1 MELMEKIF
9 NKKSRSNAYIFLLLA
24 KCIYFLQNI
33 NYSLLSKCNNTENP
47 LLKYGQCVSSCTNNE
62 INEKICQIDN
72 EIVKIQWLNN
82 FIYFKYPSYTYIN
95 IATSFEN
102 NNLYFMA
109 SEFPK
114 SNYRLHYNLNNEGYG
129 LQDPYNPLHII
140 EINDTETKGRFNS
153 EIFLIKLYESDNNN
167 EYLINIGIA
176 DKNLEIYDF
185 NEGKIYFD
193 RMPTIFGLLNNI
205 FTVIGVHLKL
215 NSASIEN
222 KNTYLIGILACEYP
236 SGIQEPHF
244 YLKKVNF
251 TSLDIQKI
259 PPLYDSK
266 DVKCSYSKIIS
277 CYETSYFFIVCFY
290 QNENYNYTIIVYDY
304 NLNEMVRQTTE
315 NGNSDEGYENVFFKC
330 IHFFNE
336 IGVFAYF
343 DNNKILTF
351 EFKIYY
357 NNNNTIDNY
366 YSNFNKFT
374 FENYNFNFDRVTSC
388 DMIKIKDKN
397 FYFVGISND
406 KDILVIFSI
415 CNYNED
421 KFSIR
426 IYTINTK
433 NLYNY
438 SFVGDIRIILYKN
451 FLAICSNSNIYTS
464 LILFSYPNTSDN
476 YLDIYNYLYYHNN
489 IKIYNLTLELE
500 ENQNIIDNNIFGYIY
515 SGNLIVEN
523 CLNREN
529 IYLAD
534 LNNKIIANNYFLKRD
549 ERIKLLIQKQEYYS
563 SFCCT
568 FKYAMVVSEP
578 EFSEFNK
585 YPKEYYDS
593 GKTDLEE
600 IYFENQNYIGKF
612 NYYNICL
619 NHSLTEIGCQNNCD
633 LCEEMNPKICITCNN
648 TYLYENN
655 YKICQDKT
663 IDNDSLYSME
673 ININQSVKINSSN
686 NEDGNDEHCN
696 LKEIIKNNCF
706 EDITSEMGREV
717 YSYIKSN
724 LINNNYT
731 LIKTGNMIFQVSSFK
746 IRANLGDISYI
757 DLGECE
763 NLLKREYNISES
775 EDLIIFQ
782 IDIKDL
788 EKIKTYVQYEIYEPH
803 EYHKL
808 NLDICEDLTIN
819 IYSPVYLD
827 NETALIYSSLNKEG
841 YNLFNANDPFYNDIC
856 SPYTTLNGTDIILE
870 DRKNDIYNKYGNIS
884 ICQNNCIYEY

>member
-1 MELMEKIF
+1 M
-9 NKKSRSNAYIFLLLA
+9 
-24 KCIYFLQNI
+24 
-33 NYSLLSKCNNTENP
+33 
-47 LLKYGQCVSSCTNNE
+47 
-62 INEKICQIDN
+62 
-72 EIVKIQWLNN
+72 
-82 FIYFKYPSYTYIN
+82 
-95 IATSFEN
+95 
-102 NNLYFMA
+102 
-109 SEFPK
+109 
-114 SNYRLHYNLNNEGYG
+114 
-129 LQDPYNPLHII
+129 
-140 EINDTETKGRFNS
+140 
-153 EIFLIKLYESDNNN
+153 
-167 EYLINIGIA
+167 
-176 DKNLEIYDF
+176 
-185 NEGKIYFD
+185 
-193 RMPTIFGLLNNI
+193 
-205 FTVIGVHLKL
+205 
-215 NSASIEN
+215 
-222 KNTYLIGILACEYP
+222 
-236 SGIQEPHF
+236 
-244 YLKKVNF
+244 
-251 TSLDIQKI
+251 
-259 PPLYDSK
+259 
-266 DVKCSYSKIIS
+266 
-277 CYETSYFFIVCFY
+277 
-290 QNENYNYTIIVYDY
+290 
-304 NLNEMVRQTTE
+304 
-315 NGNSDEGYENVFFKC
+315 
-330 IHFFNE
+330 
-336 IGVFAYF
+336 
-343 DNNKILTF
+343 
-351 EFKIYY
+351 
-357 NNNNTIDNY
+357 
-366 YSNFNKFT
+366 
-374 FENYNFNFDRVTSC
+374 
-388 DMIKIKDKN
+388 
-397 FYFVGISND
+397 
-406 KDILVIFSI
+406 
-415 CNYNED
+415 
-421 KFSIR
+421 
-426 IYTINTK
+426 
-433 NLYNY
+433 
-438 SFVGDIRIILYKN
+438 
-451 FLAICSNSNIYTS
+451 
-464 LILFSYPNTSDN
+464 
-476 YLDIYNYLYYHNN
+476 
-489 IKIYNLTLELE
+489 
-500 ENQNIIDNNIFGYIY
+500 
-515 SGNLIVEN
+515 
-523 CLNREN
+523 
-529 IYLAD
+529 AD

-884 ICQNNCIYEY
+884 ICQNNCIYEYYNETTKKVKCDCTAQIIESNINFSSTEFIKEEILDSFFDSIMNSNFQVLKCYKLLIKFKPFFKNIGRIIMSIIFLFLLILSILYFIIGKKKLKKFFDDIMALKIIGKKNINKNLFNYKLIQKSQNKNYKVSKNEVNLTNIFESNN